1 MLNVEKGSE
10 IPILVGSRN
19 VTLKVVGIFNATN
32 DFSAQ
37 VLRQMMIMD
46 ISTAQELFSMQGK
59 LSRVDLIQTESYQE
73 IFSGNEFLQGLSQN
87 TKIQSVNES
96 LEAGE

>member
-10 IPILVGSRN
+10 IPILVGSRK
-19 VTLKVVGIFNATN
+19 VMLKVVGIFNATN

-46 ISTAQELFSMQGK
+46 ISTAQDLFSMQGK
-59 LSRVDLIQTESYQE
+59 LSRVDSVSYTH
-73 IFSGNEFLQGLSQN
+73 LTLP
-87 TKIQSVNES
+87 TK
-96 LEAGE
+96 